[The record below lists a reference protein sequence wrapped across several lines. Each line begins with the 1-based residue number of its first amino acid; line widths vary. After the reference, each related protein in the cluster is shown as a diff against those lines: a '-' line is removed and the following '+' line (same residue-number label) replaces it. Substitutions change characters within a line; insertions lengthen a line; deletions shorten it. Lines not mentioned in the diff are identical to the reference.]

1 MFDSPHPEEQHPPLV
16 DPLRVD
22 PPRVDPHW
30 ADLSA
35 LVSQAEANRV
45 EMCRLQADRV
55 EVCARA
61 LELIALRVQQR
72 AAARAAGGK
81 GDGYRG
87 DTIPLREVLAELSAA
102 LRVTERTVSS
112 WLGDAAAL
120 VGSYPAT
127 YAALREGRID
137 ERHASAIIDAGIPLD
152 REHRAEYEAAVLR
165 VAESDTAAGTRVMA
179 RIIAARLQPDIVE
192 ENQRRALAERR
203 VRMFDLDDGLSR
215 LLLDGPAALIH
226 GIYDRIAHMATAQ
239 AAVPDVADGVDA
251 DGGDAS
257 VADRVRPE
265 EPALGQER
273 EPDEEP
279 DERTLD
285 QRRADIMTDL
295 LLTGRP
301 SLDEEGGLGAIR
313 ATAQITI
320 PILTLIGRS
329 DEPALL
335 DGEAPIDAET
345 ARALAGAASTW
356 QRVMADPVTA
366 EPLRLDTYRP
376 SKRLRRLLQARDQHC
391 RWPGCRRR
399 ARACDADHTVPWK
412 EGGATCS
419 RNLEMLCPHHHTM
432 KHASQWTVVQLGGGT
447 LEFTSPTK
455 RRYRNNAP
463 PVILGVDRRP
473 WARLLGARY
482 DPGDPAPF

>member
-1 MFDSPHPEEQHPPLV
+1 MFDSQHPEEQHPPL
-16 DPLRVD
+16 VD

-30 ADLSA
+30 ADLSE
-35 LVSQAEANRV
+35 LVSRAEANRV

-55 EVCARA
+55 EICAHA

-137 ERHASAIIDAGIPLD
+137 DRHASAIIDAGLPLD
-152 REHRAEYEAAVLR
+152 RTHRAEYEAAVLPI
-165 VAESDTAAGTRVMA
+165 AETDTAAGTRVMA

-192 ENQRRALAERR
+192 ESQRRALAERR

-239 AAVPDVADGVDA
+239 AALPDVEPGDG
-251 DGGDAS
+251 
-257 VADRVRPE
+257 PE
-265 EPALGQER
+265 PEP
-273 EPDEEP
+273 EPDEPDEP
-279 DERTLD
+279 DERTMD

-295 LLTGRP
+295 LLTGQP
-301 SLDEEGGLGAIR
+301 ALDEDAGLGAIR
-313 ATAQITI
+313 AAVQVTI
-320 PILTLIGRS
+320 PILTLIGRG

-345 ARALAGAASTW
+345 ARILAGAAAAW
-356 QRVMADPVTA
+356 QRVMTDPITA

-399 ARACDADHTVPWK
+399 AHACDADHTVPWE
-412 EGGATCS
+412 EGGPTCS
-419 RNLEMLCPHHHTM
+419 RNLEMLCPHHHTL
-432 KHASQWTVVQLGGGT
+432 KHASQWTVVQLGGGA

-455 RRYRNNAP
+455 RKYRNNAP
-463 PVILGVDRRP
+463 PVTVGVDRRP